1 MLSRSCP
8 ICDRI
13 DQSVLRFE
21 STLDSG
27 RLDEFAFAS
36 RKIPEYMYHRLMLC
50 RRCDLLYASPIPSAD
65 HLAEEYQAAAFDSG
79 EEARHAART
88 YGQSL
93 PWIQQRLV
101 DRDGAL
107 DIGAGDGAFLETL
120 LASGFTN
127 VIGVEPSS
135 APIAA
140 ASASVRPLLRQEIF
154 RAGVFSPSR
163 FSLVCCFQTLEH
175 VTDPLAIVTEAFG
188 ILKPG
193 GAVFLIVHNRKALS
207 AKVLGRRSPIFDV
220 EHLQLF
226 SPQSMRHLLQR
237 AGFSQVRIW
246 PLVNRYPL
254 RYWMRLFPLPRRAK
268 SRGIA
273 LLDALGAGRI
283 LLPLPAGNIAA
294 VGFKPPVLELS
305 AADIS

>member
-1 MLSRSCP
+1 MTARSCP
-8 ICDRI
+8 ICDKI
-13 DQSVLRFE
+13 DESFLRFE
-21 STLDSG
+21 STLDPA

-36 RKIPEYMYHRLMLC
+36 RKIPEYMHHRLMIC
-50 RRCDLLYASPIPSAD
+50 RRCDLLYASPIPSAN

-93 PWIQQRLV
+93 PWIQHRLP
-101 DRDGAL
+101 DREGAL

-120 LASGFTN
+120 LAAGFTD
-127 VIGVEPSS
+127 VVGVEPSS
-135 APIAA
+135 APIVAA
-140 ASASVRPLLRQEIF
+140 NASVRPLLRQEIF
-154 RAGVFSPSR
+154 RPGVFSSSQ

-175 VTDPLAIVTEAFG
+175 VTDPLAIVNEAFS

-193 GAVFLIVHNRKALS
+193 GAVFLIVHNRRALS

-220 EHLQLF
+220 EHLQLL
-226 SPQSMRHLLQR
+226 SPQSMRHLLER

-268 SRGIA
+268 SRSIA
-273 LLDALGAGRI
+273 LLDALGVGRI

-294 VGFKPPVLELS
+294 VGFKPPLQVHS
-305 AADIS
+305 AAHIS